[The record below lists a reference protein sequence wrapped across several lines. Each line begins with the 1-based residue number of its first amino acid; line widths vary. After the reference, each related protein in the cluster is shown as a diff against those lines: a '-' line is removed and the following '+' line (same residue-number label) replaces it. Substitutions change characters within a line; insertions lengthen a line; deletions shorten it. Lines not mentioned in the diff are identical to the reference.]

1 MWLTLS
7 YRHGNANGL
16 NVIEIATKSDRIIV
30 KESGAQLGGGLPCPF
45 LKFKKKGPD
54 NGKKG
59 PNCVHPWVES
69 SIQKVVLRVSR
80 RKSSKSFLC
89 GAFFSCVFD
98 EKFIKSPNSSNLPLP

>member
-1 MWLTLS
+1 MMWLTLS

-30 KESGAQLGGGLPCPF
+30 KESGAQLGGRPSLSFFENRKKCPDTG
-45 LKFKKKGPD
+45 KKKS
-54 NGKKG
+54 

-69 SIQKVVLRVSR
+69 LNVESIQNVVLRVSR
-80 RKSSKSFLC
+80 RKSFKFFLC

-98 EKFIKSPNSSNLPLP
+98 EKFIEVP